1 MRALAT
7 FATFAALVV
16 VASATTGAGPPAW
29 ASSEQASA
37 ASGPSA
43 ASSPASFTCVT
54 SASGSRGSC
63 FVATCQQLAGAVRS
77 GASHVTLYRNLT
89 GCDFPVVVR
98 GPLTLRG
105 ACGHRAPGADASDA
119 PCVIDAAARLRRQP
133 LDACRQHCTS
143 CDDPSSS
150 GPIFD
155 VRAGGRLTLINLEL
169 RRACNAL
176 DGAGGAVVVRARR
189 PSPRDECH
197 PTVHHHPDERERAWA
212 DQDIPEEDTRDD
224 SYPHSDDSYS
234 ATLHARGVVFRDA
247 VALGS
252 SAGAGA
258 GAGAGSAAN
267 GRGGA
272 VALLGDGARGFFD
285 GCRFVGNEA
294 WGGAPSSTYTY
305 DANVGEG
312 GAAHVRGGWASF
324 RGCEFV
330 GNVAE
335 KEGGAVYL
343 DDGATA
349 TFEACTFARNRV
361 HDDYWDGGA
370 GVFLASPNTA
380 ARFDV
385 VRFEEN
391 VVAVYPDARRRA
403 MTCGGGAVSVVR
415 GASASFAFAL
425 FEKNT
430 APRGGAV
437 CVHDAVA
444 TYADAVFR
452 SNRAA
457 HPWFEH
463 PPGNDVECV
472 QCFEWDPTANAD
484 ADAEEGS
491 KPESNNRRGVPI
503 ATLDRCA
510 YRRDEEARETFEGTD
525 GAEPACAPPP
535 GAFAAPDDDDDDET
549 FSVVDAAALEAAV
562 EDMGVDFAAAFAEG
576 GVRSMG
582 EEAANP
588 NADRDDRG
596 GSF

>member
-16 VASATTGAGPPAW
+16 GVASATTGAGPYPW
-29 ASSEQASA
+29 ASSEQVSA

-54 SASGSRGSC
+54 SASGSQGSC

-98 GPLTLRG
+98 RPLTLRG
-105 ACGHRAPGADASDA
+105 ACGHHAPGADASDA

-143 CDDPSSS
+143 CDDPTSS

-155 VRAGGRLTLINLEL
+155 VRAGGRLTLVNLEL

-176 DGAGGAVVVRARR
+176 DGAGGAVVVRANR

-197 PTVHHHPDERERAWA
+197 PTVHHHPDERERPWA
-212 DQDIPEEDTRDD
+212 DQDIPEDD
-224 SYPHSDDSYS
+224 SYPHRDDSYS

-247 VALGS
+247 IALGS
-252 SAGAGA
+252 S
-258 GAGAGSAAN
+258 GSPASSASSASASASN

-312 GAAHVRGGWASF
+312 GAAHVRGGSASF
-324 RGCEFV
+324 RRCEFV

-370 GVFLASPNTA
+370 GVFLASPKTA

-391 VVAVYPDARRRA
+391 VVAAYPDARRRA

-415 GASASFAFAL
+415 GAAASFAFAL
-425 FEKNT
+425 FEKNA

-463 PPGNDVECV
+463 PPGDDVECV
-472 QCFEWDPTANAD
+472 QCFEWDSTANAN
-484 ADAEEGS
+484 AEERS
-491 KPESNNRRGVPI
+491 EPESDRRGAFPI
-503 ATLDRCA
+503 AALDRCA

-525 GAEPACAPPP
+525 GVERPACAPPP
-535 GAFAAPDDDDDDET
+535 GAFDAPDDDDET
-549 FSVVDAAALEAAV
+549 FGVVDAAASEAAV

-588 NADRDDRG
+588 NPDRDDEG

>member
-1 MRALAT
+1 MDTRADVRMRALAT
-7 FATFAALVV
+7 FATFAALVG
-16 VASATTGAGPPAW
+16 VASATTASRPPAW
-29 ASSEQASA
+29 ASSERVSAS
-37 ASGPSA
+37 SGPSA
-43 ASSPASFTCVT
+43 ASSSASFTCVT
-54 SASGSRGSC
+54 SASASRGSC
-63 FVATCQQLAGAVRS
+63 FVATCQQLAGAVRG

-98 GPLTLRG
+98 RPLTLRG
-105 ACGHRAPGADASDA
+105 ACGHPAHESPSVFADASDA

-155 VRAGGRLTLINLEL
+155 VRPGGRLTLVNLEL

-176 DGAGGAVVVRARR
+176 DGAGGAVVVRADR
-189 PSPRDECH
+189 PSPRDACR
-197 PTVHHHPDERERAWA
+197 TSVHDDPDARAWA
-212 DQDIPEEDTRDD
+212 DQDIPE
-224 SYPHSDDSYS
+224 DDSYS
-234 ATLHARGVVFRDA
+234 TPNDDSYSYAATLRAFGVTFRGA

-252 SAGAGA
+252 
-258 GAGAGSAAN
+258 AAFD

-272 VALLGDGARGFFD
+272 VALIGGGARGAFD
-285 GCRFVGNEA
+285 GCRFEENET
-294 WGGAPSSTYTY
+294 WGGAPSPTYAY

-312 GAAHVRGGWASF
+312 GAVYARGGAASF
-324 RGCEFV
+324 RRCQFV

-335 KEGGAVYL
+335 KEGGAVYV
-343 DDGATA
+343 DGGGTA

-370 GVFLASPNTA
+370 GVFLASPKTF

-385 VRFEEN
+385 VRFEDN
-391 VVAVYPDARRRA
+391 VVAAYPDARRRA

-415 GASASFAFAL
+415 GASASFTFAL
-425 FEKNT
+425 FERNA

-444 TYADAVFR
+444 RYADAVFR

-463 PPGNDVECV
+463 PPGDDVECV
-472 QCFEWDPTANAD
+472 QCFEWGSTANANTNERTD
-484 ADAEEGS
+484 ADDTHA
-491 KPESNNRRGVPI
+491 RPI
-503 ATLDRCA
+503 AALDRCA
-510 YRRDEEARETFEGTD
+510 YRRDEEARETFEGID
-525 GAEPACAPPP
+525 GVRPACAPPP
-535 GAFAAPDDDDDDET
+535 GAFAEPKDDDDDDDNT
-549 FSVVDAAALEAAV
+549 YSLVDATASEATV
-562 EDMGVDFAAAFAEG
+562 EAMGVDFAAAFAEG
-576 GVRSMG
+576 GVRSVG
-582 EEAANP
+582 EESADP
-588 NADRDDRG
+588 NVDRDDDG